1 MLSILIFGLAVFSS
15 PVKSE
20 ASFWDYLDFYNYNN
34 TNSYNPV
41 IGPGY
46 NNNPSYTYN
55 TTSYNPAMGPGYDSN
70 PLYNYNTT
78 SYNPSP
84 VNYNPYQSYLTY

>member
-1 MLSILIFGLAVFSS
+1 
-15 PVKSE
+15 
-20 ASFWDYLDFYNYNN
+20 
-34 TNSYNPV
+34 
-41 IGPGY
+41 
-46 NNNPSYTYN
+46 
-55 TTSYNPAMGPGYDSN
+55 MGPGYDSN